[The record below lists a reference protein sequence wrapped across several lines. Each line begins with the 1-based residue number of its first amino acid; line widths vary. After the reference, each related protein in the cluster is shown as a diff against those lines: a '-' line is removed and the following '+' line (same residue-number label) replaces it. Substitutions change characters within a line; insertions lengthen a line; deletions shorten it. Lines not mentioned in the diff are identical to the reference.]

1 MTNPLYMYNTHVHEI
16 IYKRK
21 NDYILNKKLQEL
33 KI

>member
-1 MTNPLYMYNTHVHEI
+1 MTKPLYMYNIHEI

>member
-1 MTNPLYMYNTHVHEI
+1 MTKPLYMYNIHMYEI